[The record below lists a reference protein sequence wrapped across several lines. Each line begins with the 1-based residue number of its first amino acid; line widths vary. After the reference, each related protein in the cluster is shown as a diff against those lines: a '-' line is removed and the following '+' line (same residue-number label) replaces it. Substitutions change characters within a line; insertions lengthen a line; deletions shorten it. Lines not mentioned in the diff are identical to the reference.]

1 MFPIVC
7 IQTLPL
13 DIFSNVTIHNDYL
26 AASLVHLLLFT
37 GPYPKLNLE
46 LASYFAKQSSRRQTC
61 PRKTDHPTDPRLR
74 RCHLQNSLQHSA
86 NWMQSITVPSVLS
99 PKHHILPTSA
109 TCMISLAGP
118 RYIFVSKP
126 TGSMSSISLC

>member
-7 IQTLPL
+7 IQTLLL

-26 AASLVHLLLFT
+26 AASLFHLLLFT

-61 PRKTDHPTDPRLR
+61 PRKTDHPTDPRLWR
-74 RCHLQNSLQHSA
+74 YSLQHFTQQTGCSLSQCHPFCH
-86 NWMQSITVPSVLS
+86 QSPIYHPPLPPVRSRRLALATYSS
-99 PKHHILPTSA
+99 PDP
-109 TCMISLAGP
+109 LAPGH
-118 RYIFVSKP
+118 
-126 TGSMSSISLC
+126 L